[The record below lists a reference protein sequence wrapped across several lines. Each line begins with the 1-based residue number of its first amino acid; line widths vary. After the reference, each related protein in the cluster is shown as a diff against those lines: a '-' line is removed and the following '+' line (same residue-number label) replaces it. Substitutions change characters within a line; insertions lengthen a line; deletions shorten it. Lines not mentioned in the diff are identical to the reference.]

1 MALERPWTKGAKGV
15 KVDVELYQLIRYKY
29 AVERLSKRRIAR
41 ELGISR
47 HTVDKYCEGAAVP
60 WERKRPERKAPVMTE
75 AVVSFIEE
83 CLRQDQK
90 APKKQRHTAHRIYE
104 RLREEMGF
112 QGAEPT
118 VRRQVAILRQKLPEA
133 YVPLGFGPGEAAQ
146 VDWGRAVVVMGGV
159 RREVELLC
167 FRLCYSCAPFVVA
180 FPCQREEAFLEG
192 HILAFAYFGGV
203 PEVCIYDNVKTAVK
217 SGFGRH
223 AEERGEFLAFR
234 AHYAF
239 KAEFCNP
246 GEAHEKGLVENLVGW
261 ARRNIL
267 VPLPEVEDFAA
278 LNRLLRRRCEEYL
291 SHTVRGRET
300 SVGEA
305 LQCER
310 NRLTP
315 LPAKPYDPAR
325 AHETVPNY
333 FALVTFDGNQ
343 YSVPVE
349 LVGRTVTVKAYADSV
364 KIYHRGMVVAFHR
377 RLYGKG
383 KTAYELSHYL
393 RLLERKPRAVFHAKP
408 VREANLP
415 GIYEEFARL
424 SDSPERTMVRL
435 LRLGVDYGLERVAT
449 AIEEA
454 MAIGARSVEVVA
466 HYLAKNEESPRLP
479 VRGPRVDPPDL
490 GRYDLLLGGG
500 TR

>member
-1 MALERPWTKGAKGV
+1 M

-29 AVERLSKRRIAR
+29 AVEKLSKRRIAR

-75 AVVSFIEE
+75 EVVSFIAE
-83 CLRQDQK
+83 CLRQDK
-90 APKKQRHTAHRIYE
+90 DAPKKQRHTAHRIYE
-104 RLREEMGF
+104 RLRAEMGF

-118 VRRQVAILRQKLPEA
+118 VRRQVAILRRQLPSTA
-133 YVPLGFGPGEAAQ
+133 YVPLGFDPGEAAQ
-146 VDWGRAVVVMGGV
+146 VDWGRAVVVMGGM
-159 RREVELLC
+159 RREVELFC

-192 HILAFAYFGGV
+192 HILAFNYFGGV
-203 PEVCIYDNVKTAVK
+203 PRVCIYDNTKTAVK
-217 SGFGRH
+217 SGFGKY
-223 AEERGEFLAFR
+223 AEQRPHFQAFC

-239 KAEFCNP
+239 KAQFCNP
-246 GEAHEKGLVENLVGW
+246 GEAHEKGLVEGLVGW

-267 VPLPEVEDFAA
+267 VPLPEVEDFTA
-278 LNRLLRRRCEEYL
+278 LNRLLRERCEAYL
-291 SHTVRGRET
+291 THTVRGREM

-305 LQCER
+305 LRCER

-315 LPAKPYDPAR
+315 LPARPYDPAR
-325 AHETVPNY
+325 VQETVPNY
-333 FALVTFDGNQ
+333 FALVAFDGNQ

-349 LVGRTVTVKAYADSV
+349 LVGRTVTVKAYAEAV
-364 KIYHRGMVVAFHR
+364 KIYHRGMEVAAHQR
-377 RLYGKG
+377 VYGKG
-383 KTAYELSHYL
+383 KTVYDVHHYL
-393 RLLERKPRAVFHAKP
+393 RLLETKPRAVFHAKP

-424 SDSPERTMVRL
+424 SDSPEQTMVRL
-435 LRLGVDYGLERVAT
+435 LRLGVDYGLEAVAA
-449 AIEEA
+449 AIKEA
-454 MAIGARSVEVVA
+454 MAVGARAVEVVA
-466 HYLAKNEESPRLP
+466 HYLTKDEKAPGLL

-490 GRYDLLLGGG
+490 GRYDVLLGGG
-500 TR
+500 RR